1 MTVRYR
7 RMAERGSVAGMA
19 PRLVLGVVLSGA
31 ILSGGVPVIAPL
43 AQAHAD
49 APETSA
55 AAHAPVTPVPG
66 VSVPVAAPE
75 AVAATAPA
83 AQSAGAT
90 AGMSGGVSAGVSTP
104 AVAARPVPVS
114 APGPAVPTGP
124 LPVGGPAAPE
134 LGEEARAVRLQAAQI
149 GLRAFTAPDFH
160 PGKVRH
166 IVLMRFLPTIT
177 DAQRAEVV
185 RRFMALGQ
193 VSRRDNGQQVIADIE
208 TGVQMSGEGVDQGF
222 GQGFVVTFNS
232 EGDRNYYVG
241 KPVVSDPAYFDPAH
255 EAFKK
260 FAAPYI
266 IGVLVFDYALPAHQA
281 QRTRRAAVMRPGMTQ
296 QQG

>member
-1 MTVRYR
+1 
-7 RMAERGSVAGMA
+7 
-19 PRLVLGVVLSGA
+19 
-31 ILSGGVPVIAPL
+31 
-43 AQAHAD
+43 
-49 APETSA
+49 
-55 AAHAPVTPVPG
+55 
-66 VSVPVAAPE
+66 
-75 AVAATAPA
+75 
-83 AQSAGAT
+83 
-90 AGMSGGVSAGVSTP
+90 MSGGVSAGVSAP
-104 AVAARPVPVS
+104 AVAARPVPVP

-281 QRTRRAAVMRPGMTQ
+281 QRTRRAAVIRPGMTQ

>member
-1 MTVRYR
+1 MTVRYWR
-7 RMAERGSVAGMA
+7 IATGRPVAGMV
-19 PRLVLGVVLSGA
+19 PRLALGAVLSGA
-31 ILSGGVPVIAPL
+31 IPVMGHV
-43 AQAHAD
+43 AQARAD
-49 APETSA
+49 APDTSAVAPTPTSATGPAAQPASTTSA
-55 AAHAPVTPVPG
+55 AAPAGAPAGAPTG
-66 VSVPVAAPE
+66 VS
-75 AVAATAPA
+75 T
-83 AQSAGAT
+83 GA
-90 AGMSGGVSAGVSTP
+90 SVSTP
-104 AVAARPVPVS
+104 APAVS
-114 APGPAVPTGP
+114 APPVAPPAPAVPTGP
-124 LPVGGPAAPE
+124 LPSGGPDAAE

-185 RRFMALGQ
+185 RRFMALAQ
-193 VSRRDNGQQVIADIE
+193 VSRRDNGQQVIASIE

-222 GQGFVVTFNS
+222 EQGFVVTFNS

-266 IGVLVFDYALPAHQA
+266 IGVLVFDYALPSRQLQH
-281 QRTRRAAVMRPGMTQ
+281 TRPATVTRPGMTR

>member
-1 MTVRYR
+1 
-7 RMAERGSVAGMA
+7 MAERGSVAGMA

-55 AAHAPVTPVPG
+55 AAHAPMTPVPG

-90 AGMSGGVSAGVSTP
+90 AGMSGGVSAGVSAP
-104 AVAARPVPVS
+104 AVAARPVPVPVPVP

-222 GQGFVVTFNS
+222 EQGFVVTFNS

-266 IGVLVFDYALPAHQA
+266 IGGLVFDYALPAHQA

>member
-1 MTVRYR
+1 
-7 RMAERGSVAGMA
+7 
-19 PRLVLGVVLSGA
+19 
-31 ILSGGVPVIAPL
+31 
-43 AQAHAD
+43 
-49 APETSA
+49 
-55 AAHAPVTPVPG
+55 
-66 VSVPVAAPE
+66 
-75 AVAATAPA
+75 
-83 AQSAGAT
+83 
-90 AGMSGGVSAGVSTP
+90 MSGGVSAGVSAP
-104 AVAARPVPVS
+104 AVAARPVPVPVPVP

>member
-1 MTVRYR
+1 MTVRYWR
-7 RMAERGSVAGMA
+7 TMAGPAAGTAVAGRF
-19 PRLVLGVVLSGA
+19 PHLVLGAVLSVA
-31 ILSGGVPVIAPL
+31 VPVMGTIP
-43 AQAHAD
+43 QAHAD
-49 APETSA
+49 APDASVAPTPTA
-55 AAHAPVTPVPG
+55 ATGP
-66 VSVPVAAPE
+66 AAQP
-75 AVAATAPA
+75 ASTAPA
-83 AQSAGAT
+83 TVPAT
-90 AGMSGGVSAGVSTP
+90 ATP
-104 AVAARPVPVS
+104 APAAPAAPATSVATPQPTA
-114 APGPAVPTGP
+114 APPPPASVVPTGP
-124 LPVGGPAAPE
+124 LPSGGPDAPE

-193 VSRRDNGQQVIADIE
+193 VSRRDNGQQVIASIE

-222 GQGFVVTFNS
+222 EQGFIVTFNS

-241 KPVVSDPAYFDPAH
+241 KPVVSDPAYFDHAH

-266 IGVLVFDYALPAHQA
+266 IGVLVFDYALPSRQVQH
-281 QRTRRAAVMRPGMTQ
+281 TRRAAVTRPGMTQ